1 VVKRSKRR
9 VPPGLQRPGGR
20 TGQVREKVARAV
32 LSMIR
37 KGRLDFGYNE
47 LAIAA
52 GVSKVTLYRRWPRRT
67 DLLKE
72 AIKEHYAEL
81 TLPRLKHW
89 PDSAEAM
96 MRRLAVFLGS
106 PNELAMNLA
115 LLSDP
120 TTEASALMR
129 TQWEPVEQRLEQI
142 VEDAK
147 AKGELPPDI
156 DSQAIV
162 LMLMSPLLVM
172 ALLERKP
179 IDRRRL
185 GELIKIVRRMQ
196 FSQ

>member
-1 VVKRSKRR
+1 
-9 VPPGLQRPGGR
+9 
-20 TGQVREKVARAV
+20 
-32 LSMIR
+32 
-37 KGRLDFGYNE
+37 
-47 LAIAA
+47 
-52 GVSKVTLYRRWPRRT
+52 
-67 DLLKE
+67 
-72 AIKEHYAEL
+72 
-81 TLPRLKHW
+81 
-89 PDSAEAM
+89 M